1 MILERFYN
9 FLRYIVH
16 LLKTATKKTHKLV
29 EQLNRTPE
37 STFQAYSLNS
47 IQPVVRLG
55 HPGRPFITLGAGQ
68 EESLHI
74 RTKCLIINGNIN
86 HPSNSRSAKELPL
99 RTMPSHGGSHHK
111 QALTAAAD
119 IRQLTLAPIVRS
131 STESPVYEPPPDFA
145 AFGLYTPLGEAN
157 YTILFR
163 FY

>member
-1 MILERFYN
+1 MIFCMFLY

-37 STFQAYSLNS
+37 SIFQACSLKLILS
-47 IQPVVRLG
+47 VRASWSS
-55 HPGRPFITLGAGQ
+55 RTSVITLRAGQ

-74 RTKCLIINGNIN
+74 RTKCLIINGNIS

-99 RTMPSHGGSHHK
+99 RVMPSHGGLHHK

-131 STESPVYEPPPDFA
+131 STESPVYEPPPDSA
-145 AFGLYTPLGEAN
+145 AFGLYTPLGESN
-157 YTILFR
+157 YTIIFC